1 MPVPGTIHSHN
12 CSDSM
17 RGTPGA
23 WCAMQ
28 CKADNPDRDFSAD
41 PADEAEILRRLLQNS
56 EVADLLDEAIRQR
69 VGRAIA
75 RAAFDPTKA
84 GW

>member
-1 MPVPGTIHSHN
+1 
-12 CSDSM
+12 
-17 RGTPGA
+17 
-23 WCAMQ
+23 MQ
-28 CKADNPDRDFSAD
+28 RKADNPDRNFSAD
-41 PADEAEILRRLLQNS
+41 PADEADILRRLLQNS

-75 RAAFDPTKA
+75 RSAFDPTKA